1 MGDRK
6 QSFQRARND
15 EQKEERR
22 TVILNAAR
30 ELLEATPVRDVSLRE
45 LSRNVGLS
53 KTNVVRYFETREAVF
68 FELLNQSLE
77 DWLNELP
84 AEMSS
89 VVRKGPNK
97 VKAVADALARS
108 LGQRTI
114 ICKLWSALGDEL
126 ESNIS
131 EDTVREFKLVH
142 GTRQGRLGQIV
153 RDCLPELTADQG
165 REFVS
170 LIVVIVA
177 GLWPFANP
185 SPAVQAAQR
194 HPSLAGS
201 RVDFSDRLGRYLF
214 VALSGIL
221 STRPS

>member
-1 MGDRK
+1 MADRK

-30 ELLEATPVRDVSLRE
+30 ELLEATPVRDISLRE

-68 FELLNQSLE
+68 FELLNQSLD
-77 DWLNELP
+77 DWLSALP
-84 AEMSS
+84 AEMAN
-89 VVRKGPNK
+89 VPRKAPNR
-97 VKAVADALARS
+97 VKAVADALGRS
-108 LGQRTI
+108 LGERTI

-142 GTRQGRLGQIV
+142 GTRQGRLAQIV
-153 RDCLPELTADQG
+153 CECLPELTVEQG

-170 LIVVIVA
+170 LMVVIVA
-177 GLWPFANP
+177 WPLAFRQSVSSGAGGAP
-185 SPAVQAAQR
+185 SPEFGR
-194 HPSLAGS
+194 GTG
-201 RVDFSDRLGRYLF
+201 RLR
-214 VALSGIL
+214 
-221 STRPS
+221 